1 MSMNRSDIPEEKFFF
16 LLKTPKEIGLE
27 IAHNLK
33 KMRKRRKMSQTE
45 LAERSNV
52 SYGSL
57 KRFEQTGKISLESL
71 LKIAVVLGAS
81 EPFSDLFM
89 TTEIT
94 SIQQIIDGEFD

>member
-1 MSMNRSDIPEEKFFF
+1 MSMNRSDIPEEKIFL

-33 KMRKRRKMSQTE
+33 NLRKRRKLSQAE
-45 LAERSNV
+45 LAERSSV

-81 EPFSDLFM
+81 EPFSELFK

>member
-1 MSMNRSDIPEEKFFF
+1 MSMNKYGIPPEVYFG
-16 LLKTPKEIGLE
+16 LPKTPKEIGLE

-33 KMRKRRKMSQTE
+33 KLRKRRKLSQAE
-45 LAERSNV
+45 LAERSSV

-81 EPFSDLFM
+81 EPFSDLFR
-89 TTEIT
+89 TTETT